1 MLAIEHG
8 ETGVVL
14 ALPWPV
20 APGGG
25 DGDAGRG
32 TAGTAILGEG
42 WPASGEVMFGPGV
55 VKGKSVIPCPG
66 WPESW
71 MGLTGTQ

>member
-1 MLAIEHG
+1 MLVIEHG
-8 ETGVVL
+8 EAGVVL
-14 ALPWPV
+14 ALLWPV

-42 WPASGEVMFGPGV
+42 
-55 VKGKSVIPCPG
+55 
-66 WPESW
+66 
-71 MGLTGTQ
+71 